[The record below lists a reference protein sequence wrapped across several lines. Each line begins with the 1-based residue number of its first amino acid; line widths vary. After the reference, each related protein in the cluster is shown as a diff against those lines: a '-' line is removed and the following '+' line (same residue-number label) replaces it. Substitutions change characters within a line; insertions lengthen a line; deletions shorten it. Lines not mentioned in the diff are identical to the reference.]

1 MKTDDLLYR
10 TAWAVFY
17 VLAFVVTWNW
27 VANESWRFMSEVN
40 RKLLAIIGLCIY
52 VLLIVERKRRT
63 GKTGW

>member
-1 MKTDDLLYR
+1 MKIDDLLYR
-10 TAWAVFY
+10 AAWTVFY

-40 RKLLAIIGLCIY
+40 RKLLAMVGLCIY
-52 VLLIVERKRRT
+52 ALLIVERKRRA